1 MGRGL
6 RALVR
11 ARFVHLDLKP
21 DNVVVQGGSTPN
33 DAPGTESYPTA
44 VLADFGCAR
53 RLDGEGMTVTL
64 PPTVW
69 SSEQLWGNPAHA
81 APELQAEHAR
91 VRRQGG
97 AARLDFSKQ
106 AVFELGVL
114 AYEVCTGVHP
124 VLDYPMVL
132 EYGPEDIAAL
142 PEVYPPEFAAL
153 CRRMVRWWAG

>member
-1 MGRGL
+1 M
-6 RALVR
+6 AR

-21 DNVVVQGGSTPN
+21 DNVVVQGGDLPGDS
-33 DAPGTESYPTA
+33 ASGTESYPTA
-44 VLADFGCAR
+44 VVADFGCAR
-53 RLDGEGMTVTL
+53 RLDVEGMTATL
-64 PPTVW
+64 PPSVW